1 MAQILLYLLHM
12 KVLIVAATYLE
23 VRPLLAALGHKQKVG
38 RGLYNFRYKDLTGAV
53 LITGVGMVSTAFY
66 MAKAFGKENYNLV
79 INLGMCGSFDK
90 AIPLGAVLHVT
101 KDRFSEM
108 GAEAGQKFLPLYQ
121 TGIIKEEDMVFEQRS
136 QNAPKVWR
144 IPTMQKLRKVEGI
157 TVNTVHG
164 NEPSILIAINRF
176 HPQVESMEGAAFFFC
191 ARLEGINCLQIRSVS
206 NYVEKRNKGEWDV
219 PFAVENLNKFG
230 ILLLEDLFK
239 HRNLWIN
246 A

>member
-1 MAQILLYLLHM
+1 M

-23 VRPLLAALGHKQKVG
+23 IRPLLSALGHKEKVG
-38 RGLYNFRYKDLTGAV
+38 RGIYAFRYKDLTGSI

-66 MAKAFGKENYNLV
+66 MAKAFARDTYDIT
-79 INLGMCGSFDK
+79 INLGVCGSFDK

-108 GAEAGQKFLPLYQ
+108 GAEAGNKFIPLHL
-121 TGIIKEEDMVFEQRS
+121 TGIVKEEDMVFEQRS
-136 QNAPKVWR
+136 NNAPKVWR
-144 IPTMQKLRKVEGI
+144 VPTMQKLRKVEAI

-164 NEPSILIAINRF
+164 SEANILVAINRY

-191 ARLEGINCLQIRSVS
+191 SRLERINCLQIRAVS
-206 NYVEKRNKGEWDV
+206 NYVEKRNKEEWDI

-230 ILLLEDLFK
+230 LLLLEDLFK
-239 HRNLWIN
+239 NRKLWVN
-246 A
+246 E